1 MELLIKRHRCAEG
14 FTLSRLT
21 IQDEPRLLSLDLVE
35 PPLGGLAYTA
45 LRTLDPGLYKLFLKP
60 CIREYRIVPVF
71 QKVARRPRLQITPIL
86 VETHVSAVSFVLEKP
101 FGIGIRAGRL
111 GGENLLPHKEMYD
124 RLITLL
130 AIAKQRK
137 ERLMVHIV

>member
-1 MELLIKRHRCAEG
+1 MQNYTKDVKRGNIAALNKVIRW
-14 FTLSRLT
+14 
-21 IQDEPRLLSLDLVE
+21 
-35 PPLGGLAYTA
+35 PLWRGVYL
-45 LRTLDPGLYKLFLKP
+45 
-60 CIREYRIVPVF
+60 
-71 QKVARRPRLQITPIL
+71 
-86 VETHVSAVSFVLEKP
+86 SFVLEKP